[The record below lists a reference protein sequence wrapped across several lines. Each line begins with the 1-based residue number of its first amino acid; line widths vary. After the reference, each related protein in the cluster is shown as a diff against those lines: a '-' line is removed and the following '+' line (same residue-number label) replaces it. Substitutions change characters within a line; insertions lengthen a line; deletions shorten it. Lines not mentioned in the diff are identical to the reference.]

1 MVSLSTCGQSVYLW
15 SVCLHQ
21 VSLSTCGQSTSLVV
35 SLHLVSLSTCGQ
47 SVYLWSVYLT
57 TCGQSVYLWSVC
69 LPVVS
74 LHHLWS
80 VYIWS
85 VCLPVASL
93 STCGQSVY
101 LWSVCLLVVSIH
113 VVSLSTCGQ
122 STCGLFTCGQSVY
135 LWSVYIWS
143 VCLLVMMAEKDHHCT
158 ETNHRVK
165 LRCKVTMQ
173 SYDAKLRCEVQI
185 KLCIVTLH
193 LCNFA
198 FSLFFLNLS
207 IIDLFIRKWYLNVK
221 HSVPDV
227 ILKFEDI
234 MTIIYGIKLTLF

>member
-21 VSLSTCGQSTSLVV
+21 GSLSTCGQSVYLWSVYITCGQSASGQSVYLWSVCLLVVSLPHYLWSVCLPVVSLSTCGQSTSLVV
-35 SLHLVSLSTCGQ
+35 SLHLV
-47 SVYLWSVYLT
+47 
-57 TCGQSVYLWSVC
+57 
-69 LPVVS
+69 
-74 LHHLWS
+74 
-80 VYIWS
+80 
-85 VCLPVASL
+85 SL

-158 ETNHRVK
+158 EPNHRVK